1 MTLFPN
7 PVASWLSS
15 GEDFLTQGNYAQA
28 LAAFEQALGLAQQ
41 SCNPQAEVLAL
52 QRLGDAHLGQGQPTL
67 SVASIQQAIAIA
79 LEQHNFNALYECHRQ
94 LAQAYK
100 SMHSFELALHH
111 LEAADGLRDSCDRPA
126 APTAANVGPDPLD
139 WAVCSA
145 LAEQNKDSV
154 LVLFRSM
161 VEQANFGVAIFQDE
175 RLVYGNPCL
184 MQWAGCD
191 PQDLGRLTMADLIAL
206 APEPRSAVL
215 DDVGPQEGQL
225 LGQQGQ
231 VLAVE
236 IYATTLVY
244 RDSRSVPEPTRNEY
258 PFGNRPAL
266 VTYLRDISAARC
278 MEDRLRASEARYRSL
293 IHHVPIGLCRFSPEG
308 RPLDANPALLAIFG
322 FSDVATF
329 LDASP
334 LQPSSPVINQGQP
347 LLWSDYLNLP
357 NPLKD
362 CEIKLSHPDGRYLW
376 VRVVARAVREATP
389 SEVADSNGAIQ
400 FYEGAVED
408 ITEIKAAQLALEELA
423 VRDSLTHVYNRRHFI
438 DLASREIVR
447 SARFNRPVTLLML
460 DIDHFKAINDTYG
473 HLVGDAVLRDIALR
487 LKANLRQSDILA
499 RYGGEEFILLMPET
513 DQAQAWIGAERLR
526 RVIAA
531 TPFDS
536 DGGPLSVTASVG
548 LSCWPASADS
558 SSITSLPHINDLIS
572 KADQALYRAKHSGR
586 NQTQA
591 EAWLYSVNSQIA

>member
-28 LAAFEQALGLAQQ
+28 LTAFEQALGLAQH

-52 QRLGDAHLGQGQPTL
+52 QRLGSVHLGQGQPTL

-79 LEQHNFNALYECHRQ
+79 LEQHNLKAVYECHRQ

-111 LEAADGLRDSCDRPA
+111 LEAADNLRDSCDRPA
-126 APTAANVGPDPLD
+126 TPASAQVGPEPLGR
-139 WAVCSA
+139 VPCST
-145 LAEQNKDSV
+145 LAEQGKDAV
-154 LVLFRSM
+154 LRLFRSM
-161 VEQANFGVAIFQDE
+161 VEQANVGVAIFQDE

-184 MQWAGCD
+184 MKWVGCD
-191 PQDLGRLTMADLIAL
+191 PQALGRLAMADLIV
-206 APEPRSAVL
+206 PTSGSSAVL
-215 DDVGPQEGQL
+215 EDAGPQEGQL

-236 IYATTLVY
+236 IYATTLAY
-244 RDSRSVPEPTRNEY
+244 RDSRSVLEPTRNEY

-266 VTYLRDISAARC
+266 VTYLRDISAARH
-278 MEDRLRASEARYRSL
+278 MADRLKASEARYRSL
-293 IHHVPIGLCRFSPEG
+293 IHHVPIGLCRFSVEG
-308 RPLDANPALLAIFG
+308 RPLDANPALLTIFG
-322 FSDVATF
+322 FSDVTAF

-334 LQPSSPVINQGQP
+334 IQPSSPVVDQGQP
-347 LLWSDYLNLP
+347 LLWSDYLSQP

-362 CEIKLSHPDGRYLW
+362 CEIKLSRPDGRYLW
-376 VRVVARAVREATP
+376 VRVVARAVREALP
-389 SEVADSNGAIQ
+389 SGIADSNGAIQ

-408 ITEIKAAQLALEELA
+408 ITEIKAAQQALEELA
-423 VRDSLTHVYNRRHFI
+423 MRDSLTHVYNRRHFI
-438 DLASREIVR
+438 DLASREMVR

-526 RVIAA
+526 RVVAA

-536 DGGPLSVTASVG
+536 GSGPLSVTASVG
-548 LSCWPASADS
+548 LSCWSASADPGS
-558 SSITSLPHINDLIS
+558 LSSLPHINDLIS

-591 EAWLYSVNSQIA
+591 EAWLYSVSSPIV